1 MVVPT
6 ELTVSDSM
14 EACMHSFTLQ
24 ILDIVLEPE
33 FKSHEPSHVSFAYG
47 KVTP

>member
-24 ILDIVLEPE
+24 LLDIVLEPE
-33 FKSHEPSHVSFAYG
+33 FKPSHVSFAYG
-47 KVTP
+47 KVTA